1 MCSGHCKAPLA
12 LQARR
17 AYLRGMFKAF
27 EFCIPTRG
35 TKVPN
40 GTDCLHEIKYDG
52 YRLRVERNGDR
63 VRLITRGGYDW
74 SKRYPW
80 IGRDRQAYEP
90 RGARLLLVRASGE
103 LTPADTGEISRLI
116 EAYVKAFETAELAE
130 RLERKDDL
138 AMIARNVEARILK
151 LEAQRKRPD
160 EILVAWRSPGQEVA
174 DAIAG
179 TAFVRGD
186 RVICSEWFGEGEPPP
201 PKWR

>member
-1 MCSGHCKAPLA
+1 MAA
-12 LQARR
+12 LR
-17 AYLRGMFKAF
+17 L
-27 EFCIPTRG
+27 
-35 TKVPN
+35 
-40 GTDCLHEIKYDG
+40 CL
-52 YRLRVERNGDR
+52 DR
-63 VRLITRGGYDW
+63 ILPPRKDRPVTFTLLPITRAQDAAKTV
-74 SKRYPW
+74 S
-80 IGRDRQAYEP
+80 AVLT
-90 RGARLLLVRASGE
+90 AVAAGE
-103 LTPADTGEISRLI
+103 LTPADAGEISRLI